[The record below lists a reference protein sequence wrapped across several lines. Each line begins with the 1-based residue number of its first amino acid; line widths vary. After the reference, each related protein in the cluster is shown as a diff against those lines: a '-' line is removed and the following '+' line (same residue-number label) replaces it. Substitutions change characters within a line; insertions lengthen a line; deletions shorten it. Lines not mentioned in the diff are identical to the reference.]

1 MKLLKKRRIEK
12 SYLIVAGIISLFV
25 VIGYFSYAMFTVNK
39 EQKEAIRIITGT
51 LNATLSSED
60 KDFKNNKITVK
71 ANSTKK
77 FTIVLENQNQRD
89 ARFNFCYENNLEEGA
104 EVGYLNTTKDIP
116 PPEEGVVISQGESKQ
131 YEIGIKNTTE
141 KDITVTFNSN
151 AGLADKELEF
161 PKNGKALEELEIKY
175 NVLLV
180 GNGGVIP
187 NGKTIT
193 NMMPN
198 GGFEQENIS
207 NLEAGI
213 SIERTDIKSY
223 EGKYSLKGSI
233 NQGTGGAILHGF
245 NIQEN
250 HYYYVSEYFY
260 LEHVNTPSGWNG
272 EFDMYYYNGTIPE
285 YPEYGNVYL
294 NNLELNKWHHL
305 SFLVKS
311 NVVTRYW
318 FRLGYA
324 FPRSGVIDLLSYF
337 DNVMLIDLTEAF
349 GDEAEKISK
358 EELDTMDYFDG
369 TISSATKEV
378 TYGYDY
384 DLPIPTKSDATFDGW
399 YKKNSEGEL
408 VKVNNKV
415 EELTEH
421 ILYAKWK

>member
-1 MKLLKKRRIEK
+1 M
-12 SYLIVAGIISLFV
+12 
-25 VIGYFSYAMFTVNK
+25 
-39 EQKEAIRIITGT
+39 
-51 LNATLSSED
+51 
-60 KDFKNNKITVK
+60 
-71 ANSTKK
+71 
-77 FTIVLENQNQRD
+77 
-89 ARFNFCYENNLEEGA
+89 
-104 EVGYLNTTKDIP
+104 
-116 PPEEGVVISQGESKQ
+116 
-131 YEIGIKNTTE
+131 
-141 KDITVTFNSN
+141 
-151 AGLADKELEF
+151 
-161 PKNGKALEELEIKY
+161 
-175 NVLLV
+175 
-180 GNGGVIP
+180 
-187 NGKTIT
+187 
-193 NMMPN
+193 
-198 GGFEQENIS
+198 
-207 NLEAGI
+207 
-213 SIERTDIKSY
+213 
-223 EGKYSLKGSI
+223 
-233 NQGTGGAILHGF
+233 
-245 NIQEN
+245 
-250 HYYYVSEYFY
+250 
-260 LEHVNTPSGWNG
+260 NTPSGWNG

-358 EELDTMDYFDG
+358 EEMDTMDYFDG

-399 YKKNSEGEL
+399 YKKNSDGEL

-415 EELTEH
+415 EELNEH